1 MTGME
6 ELLACVDQKEVLL
19 TRIFNLAR
27 QIEVV
32 CCEPEHPAPTALIQQ
47 RQVFL
52 ERLKK
57 CADRVSFLIGRM
69 PAPDQER
76 VSGVLSGRVSK
87 QECSEQE
94 QLLRDRETRCR
105 SLLRGALASDAES
118 ARQMKKE
125 RDRLQKLVNDSRGK
139 GRETSPFSNV
149 TV

>member
-1 MTGME
+1 MTAME

-32 CCEPEHPAPTALIQQ
+32 CREPEHPVPTALIQQ

-57 CADRVSFLIGRM
+57 CADRIALLVGKM
-69 PAPDQER
+69 PAPERER
-76 VSGVLSGRVSK
+76 VSGVLAGRVSK
-87 QECSEQE
+87 QECSAQE
-94 QLLRDRETRCR
+94 QLLRDGETRCR
-105 SLLRGALASDAES
+105 SLLRGTLASDAES
-118 ARQMKKE
+118 GRQMKKE
-125 RDRLQKLVNDSRGK
+125 RDRLRKLVNDSRGK